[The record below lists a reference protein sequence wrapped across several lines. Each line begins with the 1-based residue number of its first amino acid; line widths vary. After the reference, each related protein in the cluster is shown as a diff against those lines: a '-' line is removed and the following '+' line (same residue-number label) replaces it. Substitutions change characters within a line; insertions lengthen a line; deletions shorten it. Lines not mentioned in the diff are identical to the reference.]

1 MLSVCLM
8 PRCGERRE
16 KQSRNISR
24 NFIQTIT
31 MRLAASMVLH
41 AASLTMNCPRRK
53 SEDEGIRTKSFLK
66 PSDRRKL
73 LLTRWRN
80 TLFLPLLTSKSSP
93 FLFSISRHLF
103 KRQWMP
109 LRKNLPFLFLHLSD
123 KRLGERNGQQTSMM
137 LSRLL

>member
-1 MLSVCLM
+1 MSVCLM

-24 NFIQTIT
+24 KYILTTT

-41 AASLTMNCPRRK
+41 VASLTMNCPRKRN
-53 SEDEGIRTKSFLK
+53 EDEGIRTKSFLK

-93 FLFSISRHLF
+93 SLFSISRHLF

-123 KRLGERNGQQTSMM
+123 KRLGERNGQ
-137 LSRLL
+137 

>member
-1 MLSVCLM
+1 M

-31 MRLAASMVLH
+31 MRLAASMVLLV
-41 AASLTMNCPRRK
+41 ASRTMNCPRK
-53 SEDEGIRTKSFLK
+53 KNEDESIRTKSFLK
-66 PSDRRKL
+66 PSDRRKR

-80 TLFLPLLTSKSSP
+80 TLCLPLLTSKSLHS
-93 FLFSISRHLF
+93 LFSTSRHQF

-123 KRLGERNGQQTSMM
+123 KRFDERNGQQTSMM